1 MLPPTKNAA
10 LRRSSALALL
20 EAGAQVEG
28 ALEAQKILK
37 SASARQKIPDNF
49 APREVLIQQSIGGG
63 SVGNESKANIPS
75 LCNAQQSGVNITFY
89 VHVMH

>member
-1 MLPPTKNAA
+1 MVLPPTKNAA

-20 EAGAQVEG
+20 EAEAQVEG

-49 APREVLIQQSIGGG
+49 APYIPNQRI
-63 SVGNESKANIPS
+63 NEALTTN
-75 LCNAQQSGVNITFY
+75 
-89 VHVMH
+89 

>member
-20 EAGAQVEG
+20 EAGAQVEC

-37 SASARQKIPDNF
+37 SASARQKIPDNS
-49 APREVLIQQSIGGG
+49 APKGGEG
-63 SVGNESKANIPS
+63 PPQTRYCGEESHNKSAKVIFS
-75 LCNAQQSGVNITFY
+75 ESRRW
-89 VHVMH
+89 

>member
-1 MLPPTKNAA
+1 LILVLPPTKNAA

-20 EAGAQVEG
+20 EAGAQVEV

-49 APREVLIQQSIGGG
+49 APNSR
-63 SVGNESKANIPS
+63 N
-75 LCNAQQSGVNITFY
+75 
-89 VHVMH
+89 